1 MLQPLDGP
9 SLQGSLSVTTGTVVE
24 LKVGTNPYSERKVI
38 TVQPNGK
45 IYVFFGEDNTIP
57 TVSDIQTKGFTHF
70 KDAMQTY
77 EATCTQ
83 RMYVLSVA
91 GTVSVKLA
99 ERA

>member
-9 SLQGSLSVTTGTVVE
+9 SLQGSLSVTASTVVE
-24 LKVGTNPYSERKVI
+24 LKVGANPYSERKVI
-38 TVQPNGK
+38 TVQPSGK

-57 TVSDIQTKGFTHF
+57 TVLDLQTKGFTHF

-77 EATCTQ
+77 EATSTQ
-83 RMYVLSVA
+83 KVYVLSVA